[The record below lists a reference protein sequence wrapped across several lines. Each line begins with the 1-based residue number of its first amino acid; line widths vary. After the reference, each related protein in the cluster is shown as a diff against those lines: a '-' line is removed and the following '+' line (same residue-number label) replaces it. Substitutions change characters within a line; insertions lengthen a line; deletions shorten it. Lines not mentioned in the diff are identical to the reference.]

1 MFEENVRNT
10 CWRERYIRDDAK
22 RKHQCLRRMLE
33 TLVGGRGT
41 LGMMFKRKHQC
52 LRRMLETLVGG
63 RGTLGMML
71 RGSTNVWG
79 EC

>member
-10 CWRERYIRDDAK
+10 CWRERYTRDDVK
-22 RKHQCLRRMLE
+22 RKHQCL
-33 TLVGGRGT
+33 G
-41 LGMMFKRKHQC
+41 
-52 LRRMLETLVGG
+52 RMLETLVGG